1 MAASAGLTEMSPL
14 NGFPV
19 LDAGPP
25 YLILGVVVLMTYIGH
40 KTDLLQNITPVQD
53 KLSAQG
59 KTISPASRGAA
70 SSAEMDHLN
79 VRSKVVVSRMNKIIG
94 FCGLLILQAYPVM
107 QLFTPTTVTHFLP
120 F

>member
-1 MAASAGLTEMSPL
+1 
-14 NGFPV
+14 
-19 LDAGPP
+19 
-25 YLILGVVVLMTYIGH
+25 MTYIGH
-40 KTDLLQNITPVQD
+40 KTDLLQNIAPVQD

-70 SSAEMDHLN
+70 TSAEMDHLN